1 MDNPIR
7 ATRPRGRQR
16 SARHAITLLEL
27 LLALAL
33 SGLILYA
40 ISIAIDLH
48 LRTLDVRRTNV
59 EEARLARSVLNMI
72 ANDLRS
78 TLRYEEVDL
87 SSIER
92 LAQSSAMGAADNLG
106 ASLGLPSGAIPQVP
120 PPAGDGG
127 GAGGPGGDPG
137 SGGGGGA
144 PPLSG
149 APGGTGGGGRGGGGG
164 PSGGGGAPMAPST
177 SMGPSG
183 FSLDTGDMAA
193 MEPSMYT
200 MDLAG
205 AAMLPPVVG
214 LYGNQFELQI
224 DVSRLPR
231 VDEYQMMQMP
241 GDFGLPQVPSDIKT
255 ISYFVQDGMTNNS
268 QVTEEFAPTGPAAAG
283 LNPVSTGLV
292 RREVDRSIAQFALN
306 NGLMDSLFRTGDLL
320 APEINAI
327 QFQYFDGMQWLPFWD
342 SQQMQGLPLAV
353 EIVISIIPRNSEQ
366 GQSPLPFTNIMDAQ
380 LSGDAMIYRLVV
392 GLPLGELPLE
402 QMYGLQGDMQN
413 LGF

>member
-7 ATRPRGRQR
+7 ATRIRGRQR
-16 SARHAITLLEL
+16 VERHAITLLEL

-40 ISIAIDLH
+40 ISVAIDLH
-48 LRTLDVRRTNV
+48 LRTLDARRTNV

-92 LAQSSAMGAADNLG
+92 LAQSSMMGAADNLG
-106 ASLGLPSGAIPQVP
+106 ANLGLPGGAIPQGP
-120 PPAGDGG
+120 PPAGGGG
-127 GAGGPGGDPG
+127 GAGGPGGAPG
-137 SGGGGGA
+137 DGGGGGA
-144 PPLSG
+144 APPSG
-149 APGGTGGGGRGGGGG
+149 APGGAGGGQGGGGG
-164 PSGGGGAPMAPST
+164 GAGQGGGGGAMAPNT
-177 SMGPSG
+177 GMGASG
-183 FSLDTGDMAA
+183 FSLESGDMAA

-255 ISYFVQDGMTNNS
+255 ISYFVQDGMTSNS
-268 QVTEEFAPTGPAAAG
+268 QVTEEFAPTGPTSA